1 MITTRDRPVE
11 QVQNALA
18 ALEEIVVPEATVPEA
33 TVLGPRRGTKRD
45 GVMPIPQD
53 KIGDIIRGDYGS
65 QRKKRLIQTLDG
77 SPNKGTVVVA
87 VRGTED
93 LTDALLDFKV
103 FTDSKKNQLRTS
115 DEYIEIKTYIET
127 TLNTYFTT
135 KASIRRNYFWNWDVF
150 ATGHSLGGAIT
161 DQLILD
167 GVVKGGVTFSAPR
180 TVTSKLSQPSYGIIN
195 AQDGVI
201 GTAFGQRDSPYD
213 LIVPGVPL
221 RKATY
226 INQHNMKPYLEP
238 SKTASKVDKYP
249 RYNGKLFKPSKKG
262 VLYNKMMDTNEI
274 TFVPNEG
281 EVRVDM
287 TVVPPNDLEGS
298 GRAPE
303 LKTMY
308 EAAKNAYDNGAADYR
323 QSLSDFV
330 DQGLLLRELTLR
342 RFGKAIVMFYVFST
356 PPTGYLEMPVRIII
370 ENAIREVTRDSSI
383 EDAKVAMLLNN
394 F

>member
-11 QVQNALA
+11 QVQNALS
-18 ALEEIVVPEATVPEA
+18 ALEDIVVPEA
-33 TVLGPRRGTKRD
+33 TVLGPRRGTTRD

-53 KIGDIIRGDYGS
+53 KMEDVIKGDYGS
-65 QRKKRLIQTLDG
+65 QRKKRLIQTLEG

-93 LTDALLDFKV
+93 LTDAALDLKV
-103 FTDSKKNQLRTS
+103 FTDARRNQLRIS
-115 DEYIEIKTYIET
+115 DEYNEIKNHIET
-127 TLNTYFTT
+127 TLSTYFTSE
-135 KASIRRNYFWNWDVF
+135 ASIRRNYFRSWDVF

-180 TVTSKLSQPSYGIIN
+180 TVSSKLTQPSYGIIN

-201 GTAFGQRDSPYD
+201 GTAFGQKDSPYD

-221 RKATY
+221 KKASY
-226 INQHNMKPYLEP
+226 INQHNMTPYLEP
-238 SKTASKVDKYP
+238 SKTASRVDQYP
-249 RYNGKLFKPSKKG
+249 KYNGKLFKPSKKG
-262 VLYNKMMDTNEI
+262 VEYNKMMESNEI
-274 TFVPNEG
+274 SFVPNEN

-287 TVVPPNDLEGS
+287 TVVPPKELEGS

-308 EAAKNAYDNGAADYR
+308 EAAKNAYNHGSAEYK
-323 QSLSDFV
+323 QSLKDFV
-330 DQGLLLRELTLR
+330 DEGLLLSELTLR
-342 RFGKAIVMFYVFST
+342 RFGKAIIMFYVFST
-356 PPTGYLEMPVRIII
+356 PPTGYLEMPVRILI
-370 ENAIREVTRDSSI
+370 ENAIREVTRDTDV